1 MFFDNFEAANGWTVN
16 PNATDAATGGVW
28 ERGNPEAT
36 ALGGAKQLDAT
47 VSGVNCLVTGALA
60 GGTATAND
68 LDGSLTSVQ
77 SPAIALPATGN
88 LTLSF
93 AYYFSHARKS
103 TTADFLRVKVVGST
117 TTTVLQEL
125 GTSSND
131 DAAWATAS
139 ASLNAFAGQ
148 TVRIL
153 IEAADGA
160 TDQVV
165 EAAIDD
171 VKIMQQ

>member
-60 GGTATAND
+60 GGTAP
-68 LDGSLTSVQ
+68 VQ
-77 SPAIALPATGN
+77 SPAIALPPTGN